1 MTNDAGVGCIR
12 HDFLYMRVL
21 TFAADSSS
29 WVIDPDDE
37 VGYRS
42 RSPAF
47 DTISVVVS
55 ERTNAREPLS
65 VRRLHKCNVFFCR
78 IVTCFRGYSVGSVRL
93 GPPPVSLSCHIH
105 VIMVLGMCFCT

>member
-12 HDFLYMRVL
+12 HDFLYIRVL

-47 DTISVVVS
+47 DRFSVLVS

-78 IVTCFRGYSVGSVRL
+78 IVTCFRGYSVAVF
-93 GPPPVSLSCHIH
+93 VSAPLPCLSLAI
-105 VIMVLGMCFCT
+105 FT